1 MKFLTRKVNFLIII
15 LSKNM
20 LQKIDTKID
29 TIIYINY

>member
-1 MKFLTRKVNFLIII
+1 MKLLTRKVNFLIII
-15 LSKNM
+15 LSNNM

>member
-1 MKFLTRKVNFLIII
+1 MEFLIRKVNFLIII

-29 TIIYINY
+29 TLIYINY

>member
-1 MKFLTRKVNFLIII
+1 MKFLIRKVNFLIII